1 MARIKNLVR
10 NKHEGKI
17 VVSEGI
23 IGEIVS
29 IAVSEMPYVQFSS
42 AIKHDDYNTNSVKVR
57 VEKDGVYVD
66 VYVIIHYTQSVSE
79 TAFKIQEVVR
89 HNVEAMTEYHIAGVN
104 VVVKGVSFD
113 DTPAETK
120 QDSSVKTEEK
130 QADVEK
136 QSEPKTAN
144 NDIKEE
150 VK

>member
-29 IAVSEMPYVQFSS
+29 IAVSEMPYVQFPS
-42 AIKHDDYNTNSVKVR
+42 ALKHDDYNTNSVKVR

-113 DTPAETK
+113 ELPAEVKNDSNAKPEDKPAETE
-120 QDSSVKTEEK
+120 KTTVANE
-130 QADVEK
+130 QAE
-136 QSEPKTAN
+136 
-144 NDIKEE
+144 IKEE
-150 VK
+150 TK